1 MKSTTDVNSSVGAD
15 AAEALWIYVTQVNY
29 SLKNKLVDNWGR
41 CCIDVTPLLS
51 HLLGCL
57 VSSNRY
63 CLFVL
68 FTTSKMR
75 ITSPF
80 SFKYLLFTH
89 R

>member
-1 MKSTTDVNSSVGAD
+1 MKSTTHVNSGVGAD

-29 SLKNKLVDNWGR
+29 RCR
-41 CCIDVTPLLS
+41 CCLDVTPLHR

-57 VSSNRY
+57 VSSNKYR
-63 CLFVL
+63 LFVL

-80 SFKYLLFTH
+80 SFKFPLFTH